1 MISALSYAS
10 GAVERRSVDGSA
22 DLSVLKSE
30 QGTAWVD
37 ATDATE
43 TELRL
48 VADVFGIHPLA
59 VEDVLNNVR
68 PKTEEFTDYT
78 FVLAKEAEL
87 TRGDRP
93 FDEEVRDEP
102 LGVFIGEDWVCTL
115 SVSPIAAV
123 QRVWSAVT
131 QWDERLLQRGA
142 DYTAY
147 RVIDT
152 VVDDYFDLLDR
163 IETQIERIEE
173 EVLVSTGIDTLER
186 INGVRRDLLAF
197 RKVTWPARESIGAL
211 ARGDTGYVRPE
222 MEKYFRDVYDHL
234 VHIVDLTE
242 TYRDLTSG
250 ARDIY
255 LNTLSQSTNE
265 VMKTLTVVA
274 TIFLPLTFIAGVY
287 GMNFGDSRFN
297 MPELAWPLGYPAVM
311 VGMLL
316 VALVMLIYF
325 REREYL

>member
-1 MISALSYAS
+1 MISALAYDS
-10 GAVERRSVDGSA
+10 GAVEPRTVEGSA
-22 DLSVLKSE
+22 DLSAMKAE
-30 QGTAWVD
+30 DGTTWVD

-68 PKTEEFTDYT
+68 PKAEDFTEYT
-78 FVLAKEAEL
+78 FLLVKEAEL

-102 LGVFIGEDWVCTL
+102 LGVFIGPDWVCTL
-115 SVSPIAAV
+115 SLSPIEAV
-123 QRVWSAVT
+123 GRVWSAVT
-131 QWDERLLQRGA
+131 LWDERLLQRGA

-147 RVIDT
+147 RVVDA
-152 VVDDYFDLLDR
+152 VVDRYFDLLDR
-163 IETQIERIEE
+163 IETQIEHIEE
-173 EVLVSTGIDTLER
+173 AVLVSTDIETLER
-186 INGVRRDLLAF
+186 INAVRRDLLAF
-197 RKVTWPARESIGAL
+197 RKVTWPTREAVGSL
-211 ARGDTGYVRPE
+211 ARGDTAHVRPE
-222 MEKYFRDVYDHL
+222 MEKYFRDVSDHL

-265 VMKTLTVVA
+265 VMKRLTVVA
-274 TIFLPLTFIAGVY
+274 TVFLPLTFIAGVY
-287 GMNFGDSRFN
+287 GMNFADSRYN
-297 MPELAWPLGYPAVM
+297 MPELGWTYGYPAAM
-311 VGMLL
+311 LGMAL
-316 VALVMLIYF
+316 VALVMFAYF
-325 REREYL
+325 REQAYL